1 MSDKILKFEASWCG
15 PCQSLTKSLE
25 GTDLGVE
32 LERVDIDNDTSRAVQ
47 FNIRSVPTMV
57 YMRND
62 REISRIVGAQAASD
76 VQKWVAT
83 FN

>member
-15 PCQSLTKSLE
+15 PCQSLSKSLE
-25 GTDLGVE
+25 GVDLGLEVE
-32 LERVDIDNDTSRAVQ
+32 KIDIDADTPRAVK

-62 REISRIVGAQAASD
+62 KEVSRIVGAQAVSD
-76 VQKWVAT
+76 IQKWVAT